1 MSKPVRF
8 VLAVVAALVTWTVVA
23 TIINFGLRAAI
34 SGYRAEELALSFS
47 LGSQVARLALAL
59 VATVAAAIAAMVVS
73 RGVVASALV
82 AGLLMLAM
90 FIPMHIRIW
99 SHFPVWYH
107 LFFLTSLPTVSYA
120 TAQWWACR
128 TKNA

>member
-8 VLAVVAALVTWTVVA
+8 VLALVAALVAWTVVA

-34 SGYRAEELALSFS
+34 PGYHAEELAVSFS
-47 LGSQVARLALAL
+47 LGSQIARLAMSL
-59 VATVAAAIAAMVVS
+59 VATAAAGIAAVVVS
-73 RGVVASALV
+73 QGAASSALV

-90 FIPMHIRIW
+90 FIPIHIHVW

-107 LFFLTSLPTVSYA
+107 LFFLTSLPTVCFA
-120 TAQWWACR
+120 TGTWWACR
-128 TKNA
+128 TKRP